1 MKKIT
6 LLMLFCCTQF
16 ILFAQKK
23 QVSQEVL
30 RETPKTV
37 RCYTSEYMDELRKK
51 NPKIQTD
58 RQFEDFMSAEIA
70 RQKAAREAARGTGV
84 QPLAGPFV
92 VNVIVHVVHSGQAIG
107 VYPNLRQI
115 QVASQIRVLN
125 EDFARTNA
133 DAANTPAVFGGPGGV
148 AGSFSGPNAI
158 LFQLAKVDPA
168 GNILQEAGV
177 HRVFG
182 GQTSYQT
189 SYIDV
194 NIKPQ
199 NSWDPTRYLNIW
211 TVPSPSAGATPLYG
225 YAQFPNGSGL
235 AGAGVNNGGSDTDG
249 LVIAADAFGSNYD
262 ATGTI
267 LPVGQ
272 RYQFSAGADKGR
284 TATHEL
290 GHALGLFHIW
300 GDATCGN
307 DFCADTPIAQTA
319 NYGPGGA
326 GVCYTHPK
334 NTTCAGGQPEMFMNY
349 MDYVYDGCMNIFTAN
364 QVTRMVT
371 VMNVSPNRSTLTAAT
386 VGNCPTLGLTRAN
399 GAYPPAQTT
408 SAYFQT
414 NLGTG
419 GGITNTANSASYT
432 HTVIAGG
439 LPPGLTL
446 NASTGV
452 ISGTPTSPGN
462 YNFSIQVSG
471 ATGVSITG
479 LVTTSTTCVGTTGV
493 YTMSVA
499 AGSCAPITLAP
510 LAGTLTSA
518 TAGSA
523 YTQAL
528 VPSGGVAP
536 YTFALSSGALPTG
549 LTLSTAGVISGN
561 APFPQT
567 ATSFTVLVTASN
579 ACAVFVTYS
588 LAVLTPVCT
597 PTAVISTY
605 PYLENFDLVTAL
617 PYADPPSTAVI
628 PTSTFPTN
636 TNMACGWI
644 VNNVNNDNRSWFN
657 CSGLSSSPNNSAV
670 YSYSTPNAANDW
682 LISPGFAMNAGQ
694 TYNVSFKYIPGTD
707 SGTTY
712 PETFEV
718 RWGSTQTGAGLATGP
733 QIFTT
738 VATNTAYLTATTTA
752 ITPTTTGTYYI
763 GIRIFSGLNEYYLS
777 IDDFTVTTAPIVC
790 PTVVT
795 LTPSSGVLSA
805 GVVGASYSTPTL
817 VASTGS
823 TTATGLPAG
832 LSINGA
838 GVISGVPT
846 VTGSFNV
853 VVTAAVATCPITA
866 IGNYTMTVACPTS
879 ITFTPATLATLPSAT
894 IGTSYSTN
902 ITSSL
907 AGATFTATG
916 LPAGLSMSSAGV
928 ISGLSTTA
936 GSVTIS
942 VVASVGAPTT
952 GCTATA
958 SYTIATVCPNI
969 VVLPANASVLPPTTV
984 GQSYTTTITQ
994 TGTTAPVF
1002 SATGLPAG
1010 LAINVTSGVISG
1022 TATAEGTATIIVTVT
1037 KGSCVTTRNYT
1048 LVVGANLATSV
1059 DNVLSNQIKVYPNP
1073 SKGDFNVDF
1082 GGLNL
1087 GKAVVRVYDAQ
1098 GKQVFLTS
1106 TSNNTVVISL
1116 EKLAKGMYLMQID
1129 TQKGRISKR
1138 IIKE

>member
-1 MKKIT
+1 MF
-6 LLMLFCCTQF
+6 FCCTQF

-23 QVSQEVL
+23 QFSQEVL

-37 RCYTSEYMDELRKK
+37 RCHTSEYMDELRKK
-51 NPKIQTD
+51 NPKIQTEK
-58 RQFEDFMSAEIA
+58 QFEDFMSAEIA
-70 RQKAAREAARGTGV
+70 RQKAAREATRGTGV

-92 VNVIVHVVHSGQAIG
+92 VNVIVHIVHSGQAVG
-107 VYPNLRQI
+107 TYPNLVQA

-133 DAANTPAVFGGPGGV
+133 DAANTPAVFAGV
-148 AGSFSGPNAI
+148 AGSFSGSNAI

-211 TVPSPSAGATPLYG
+211 TVPSPLAGATSLYG

-235 AGAGVNNGGSDTDG
+235 TGTGANNGGYPTDG

-267 LPVGQ
+267 LPAGQ
-272 RYQFSAGADKGR
+272 RYQFSSGADKGR

-307 DFCADTPIAQTA
+307 DFCVDTPVAQTA

-386 VGNCPTLGLTRAN
+386 VGNCPTLGLTRAS

-419 GGITNTANSASYT
+419 GGVASATNSASYT
-432 HTVIAGG
+432 HTVVAGAI
-439 LPPGLTL
+439 PPGLTL
-446 NASTGV
+446 NALTGV
-452 ISGTPTSPGN
+452 ISGTPTSAGS

-493 YTMSVA
+493 YTMSVT
-499 AGSCAPITLAP
+499 AGACAPITLAP

-536 YTFALSSGALPTG
+536 YTFALSSGALPIG
-549 LTLSTAGVISGN
+549 LTISPAGVISGT

-567 ATSFTVLVTASN
+567 ATSFTVLITASN
-579 ACAVFVTYS
+579 ACAIFATYS
-588 LAVLTPVCT
+588 LVVITPFCV

-605 PYLENFDLVTAL
+605 PHIETFDLVTAL
-617 PYADPPSTAVI
+617 PYADPPNTAVI
-628 PTSTFPTN
+628 PTSAFPTN
-636 TNMACGWI
+636 TNMACGWV

-657 CSGLSSSPNNSAV
+657 CSGLASSPNNSAV

-682 LISPGFAMNAGQ
+682 LISPGFAMSAGQ

-718 RWGSTQTGAGLATGP
+718 RWGNTQTGAGLATGP

-738 VATNTAYLTATTTA
+738 LATNTAYLTATTMA
-752 ITPTTTGTYYI
+752 IAPTTTGTYYI

-777 IDDFTVTTAPIVC
+777 IDDFTVTATPIVC

-795 LTPSSGVLSA
+795 LTPPAGVLNA
-805 GVVGASYSTPTL
+805 GVVGATYTTPTL

-823 TTATGLPAG
+823 TTATGLPVG

-846 VTGSFNV
+846 ASGSFNV
-853 VVTAAVATCPITA
+853 TVVTAVPTCPITA
-866 IGNYTMTVACPTS
+866 TGNYTMTVTCPT
-879 ITFTPATLATLPSAT
+879 
-894 IGTSYSTN
+894 
-902 ITSSL
+902 
-907 AGATFTATG
+907 
-916 LPAGLSMSSAGV
+916 
-928 ISGLSTTA
+928 
-936 GSVTIS
+936 
-942 VVASVGAPTT
+942 
-952 GCTATA
+952 
-958 SYTIATVCPNI
+958 I
-969 VVLPANASVLPPTTV
+969 VVLPASASILTPATV

-1010 LAINVTSGVISG
+1010 LGINATSGIISG
-1022 TATAEGTATIIVTVT
+1022 TPTAEGTATIVVTVT
-1037 KGSCVTTRNYT
+1037 KGNCATTRNYT
-1048 LVVGANLATSV
+1048 LIVGANLTTSV
-1059 DNVLSNQIKVYPNP
+1059 DNVLFNQVKVSPNP

-1087 GKAVVRVYDAQ
+1087 GKAILRIYDTQ
-1098 GKQVFLTS
+1098 GKQVMMTS
-1106 TSNNTVVISL
+1106 TSNNTIIISL

-1138 IIKE
+1138 LIKE